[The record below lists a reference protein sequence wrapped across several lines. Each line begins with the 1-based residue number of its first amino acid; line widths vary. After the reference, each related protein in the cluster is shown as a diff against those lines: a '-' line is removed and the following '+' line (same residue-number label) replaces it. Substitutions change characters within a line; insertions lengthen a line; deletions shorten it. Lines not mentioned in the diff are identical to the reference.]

1 MIISLLL
8 YRLGKF
14 TMMCSAKYGINYE
27 MLLDEIITK
36 MNKLK
41 GKTKRE
47 IRVTENNYH
56 EIFEWIK
63 E

>member
-1 MIISLLL
+1 
-8 YRLGKF
+8 
-14 TMMCSAKYGINYE
+14 MMCSAKYGINYE